1 MQRWA
6 RECNWGFFIG
16 PDKAGSSWMQA
27 VLQRHPTVTV
37 PISKDLHFFNRFHR
51 RGIDWYLRQFEP
63 DHQTTTAVE
72 VCHDYLFDGETIA
85 RIVDAF
91 PNAKLVVCARHPAER
106 AVSSYLYMVRQG
118 RTRLDLSTALRE
130 IDELV
135 DHGRYHAHLSTV
147 LEHVGRDQVAV
158 LDFAQLSDDP
168 AAFKT
173 NLLAGLGADPQPL
186 SPEDLEPVRVA
197 ARPRSFA
204 AARSAKLGA
213 GLLRRLRAEAVLGRL
228 KSNRVVER
236 TLFRSLRADERPV
249 LSSGDLCYLRTLL
262 EPDTRA
268 LDAMLGTRFRQDWW
282 HESNVNGPG
291 RPR

>member
-16 PDKAGSSWMQA
+16 PDKAGSSWMQE

-37 PISKDLHFFNRFHR
+37 PVSKDLHFFNRFHR
-51 RGIDWYLRQFEP
+51 RGIDWYLRQFDPEE
-63 DHQTTTAVE
+63 QTTTAVE
-72 VCHDYLFDGETIA
+72 VCHDYLFDEQAIV

-118 RTRLDLSTALRE
+118 RTRLDLSAALRE

-147 LEHVGRDQVAV
+147 LEHVARDAGDRAR
-158 LDFAQLSDDP
+158 LRQLVTIP
-168 AAFKT
+168 AAFKAG
-173 NLLAGLGADPQPL
+173 LLAGLGADPDPL

-197 ARPRSFA
+197 ARPRSVRRGPRREARGRSPPA
-204 AARSAKLGA
+204 AARRGDPRAAQVQPRWSSGALVPHVSRQRAA
-213 GLLRRLRAEAVLGRL
+213 GLECGR
-228 KSNRVVER
+228 
-236 TLFRSLRADERPV
+236 FV
-249 LSSGDLCYLRTLL
+249 LSSYIL
-262 EPDTRA
+262 EPDAQA
-268 LDAMLGTRFRQDWW
+268 LDAMLGTRFRAGL
-282 HESNVNGPG
+282 VA
-291 RPR
+291 